1 LDGLPLAIELAAA
14 RIKTL
19 PPRVILERL
28 EHRLHLLVGGAHDLP
43 ARQQTLR
50 DAVDWSFSLLSPDE
64 QVLLAR
70 MAIFVGGCSLPAI
83 ENVCDYD
90 GSLGSDILAL
100 VTSLA
105 DKSLVMPAEAGG
117 DVRFRMLETIREFGL
132 ENLHLRGEVEELRRQ
147 HARYFT
153 QLVEQCMPHI
163 SDPDQAV
170 WLDML
175 TQENGNLRAVLSW
188 SLSPDNGANRVARSD
203 GQRTGHSSP
212 RFEIGLNMAT
222 QLARFWHRQ
231 GYINEGRA
239 WLEASIRIAAP
250 DPDTESAANPYARQ
264 LMKAI
269 SGAGTLAQA
278 SGDYTAAR
286 RSLNRS
292 LALARGLGDEEAIGN
307 ELNGLGE
314 LNNDTGDYAQA
325 QHYLEQSLEISRRLN
340 QEDRIALRLTGLAF
354 AVMGQEKYAEAR
366 DLEEESLAIRRK
378 LGDAEGVGRSLY
390 NLASLERRTGNRS
403 QARIYA
409 QEVLGI
415 ARRLG
420 FKQGIA
426 HALSIIGEA
435 DYFKKDYPGAL
446 VSLHESLVLFSETSR
461 RLGEIDTLSV
471 IARVLADSGRWRKA
485 ALLLSALATVRK
497 QMNIVKSEY
506 DAEEAEVIERCLQ
519 AMQST
524 RERERWQSA
533 WEQGSRMT
541 WEEAVA
547 LAIAIPVP
555 GQATVE
561 IQPNSQ
567 PEQVASVNMA
577 EIEGL
582 TERELQIVRLIA
594 QSKSNQEIGQLLV
607 VTKRTVETH
616 ISNILS
622 KLGFTSRGQIAA
634 WAIRRGLI

>member
-1 LDGLPLAIELAAA
+1 
-14 RIKTL
+14 
-19 PPRVILERL
+19 
-28 EHRLHLLVGGAHDLP
+28 
-43 ARQQTLR
+43 
-50 DAVDWSFSLLSPDE
+50 
-64 QVLLAR
+64 
-70 MAIFVGGCSLPAI
+70 
-83 ENVCDYD
+83 
-90 GSLGSDILAL
+90 
-100 VTSLA
+100 
-105 DKSLVMPAEAGG
+105 
-117 DVRFRMLETIREFGL
+117 
-132 ENLHLRGEVEELRRQ
+132 
-147 HARYFT
+147 
-153 QLVEQCMPHI
+153 
-163 SDPDQAV
+163 
-170 WLDML
+170 
-175 TQENGNLRAVLSW
+175 
-188 SLSPDNGANRVARSD
+188 
-203 GQRTGHSSP
+203 
-212 RFEIGLNMAT
+212 
-222 QLARFWHRQ
+222 
-231 GYINEGRA
+231 
-239 WLEASIRIAAP
+239 
-250 DPDTESAANPYARQ
+250 
-264 LMKAI
+264 MKAI

-286 RSLNRS
+286 RFLNRS

-325 QHYLEQSLEISRRLN
+325 QHYLEQSLTISRGLN
-340 QEDRIALRLTGLAF
+340 QEDKIALRLTDLAF

-415 ARRLG
+415 ARQLG

-461 RLGEIDTLSV
+461 RSGEIDTLSV
-471 IARVLADSGRWRKA
+471 IARVLANSGGGERL
-485 ALLLSALATVRK
+485 LLLSALATVRK

-506 DAEEAEVIERCLQ
+506 DTEEAEVIERCLQ

-533 WEQGSRMT
+533 WEQGSRIT

-555 GQATVE
+555 GQAPVE
-561 IQPNSQ
+561 IQ
-567 PEQVASVNMA
+567 
-577 EIEGL
+577 
-582 TERELQIVRLIA
+582 T
-594 QSKSNQEIGQLLV
+594 
-607 VTKRTVETH
+607 
-616 ISNILS
+616 
-622 KLGFTSRGQIAA
+622 GFPARTSRKREHGRN
-634 WAIRRGLI
+634 RRADRARATDSKIDRAKQVQSRDRSDAGSDQAHGRDAYK